1 MKFSMFKKD
10 KKNAKQADAAEED
23 GVELTDL
30 EEELNN
36 RTSSLKEKQRQLES
50 LSDSGENPGEIEEE
64 TVAPHGPI
72 EELSVEP
79 SDQPG
84 TPEQPILGADGDVPS
99 EDSGEEINVVEVK
112 AEKVPVNQEVQPE
125 TPPPPPPEEK
135 KDEGVNQNFNSLFQS
150 EEEEEN
156 PLANLI
162 KRLPDVSA
170 DELVKDL
177 NEIKDI
183 IKEWQKK
190 T

>member
-10 KKNAKQADAAEED
+10 KKDAKKTEAVEED
-23 GVELTDL
+23 GVQLTDL

-50 LSDSGENPGEIEEE
+50 LSDDGENPGEIEAE

-72 EELSVEP
+72 EELTVEP
-79 SDQPG
+79 TDLAG
-84 TPEQPILGADGDVPS
+84 IPEQPMAAADGVPS
-99 EDSGEEINVVEVK
+99 EGSGEEINVIEVK
-112 AEKVPVNQEVQPE
+112 AEAVPVNQAAQAEAP
-125 TPPPPPPEEK
+125 TPPPEEEK
-135 KDEGVNQNFNSLFQS
+135 KDEGLNQNFNSLFQS

-162 KRLPDVSA
+162 KGLPDVSA

>member
-10 KKNAKQADAAEED
+10 KKENKKIEAVEED
-23 GVELTDL
+23 DVQLTDL

-36 RTSSLKEKQRQLES
+36 RTSNLKEKQRQLES
-50 LSDSGENPGEIEEE
+50 LSADGEQDAAEEE
-64 TVAPHGPI
+64 HAAPHGPI
-72 EELSVEP
+72 EELTIDPSEQADTQEP
-79 SDQPG
+79 VAAIEAEAP
-84 TPEQPILGADGDVPS
+84 P
-99 EDSGEEINVVEVK
+99 EDSGEEINVVEVTVD
-112 AEKVPVNQEVQPE
+112 AVPISQEASTE
-125 TPPPPPPEEK
+125 AAPPPPPEEEK
-135 KDEGVNQNFNSLFQS
+135 KDESMGSSFNSLFQS

-162 KRLPDVSA
+162 KGLPDVSA
-170 DELVKDL
+170 EELVKDL

>member
-10 KKNAKQADAAEED
+10 KKNKNTEAVEED
-23 GVELTDL
+23 VQLTDL

-36 RTSSLKEKQRQLES
+36 RTSNLKETQKQLES
-50 LSDSGENPGEIEEE
+50 LTADGEQAVAVEEE
-64 TVAPHGPI
+64 QVAPHGPI
-72 EELSVEP
+72 EELQVEP
-79 SDQPG
+79 SDQTG
-84 TPEQPILGADGDVPS
+84 TAEPAVAAEANASS
-99 EDSGEEINVVEVK
+99 EDSGEEISVVEVK
-112 AEKVPVNQEVQPE
+112 ADEVPVNQEASAEAVP
-125 TPPPPPPEEK
+125 PPPPPPEEEK
-135 KDEGVNQNFNSLFQS
+135 KDEPLSSSFNSLFQS

-162 KRLPDVSA
+162 KGLPDVSA
-170 DELVKDL
+170 EELVKDL